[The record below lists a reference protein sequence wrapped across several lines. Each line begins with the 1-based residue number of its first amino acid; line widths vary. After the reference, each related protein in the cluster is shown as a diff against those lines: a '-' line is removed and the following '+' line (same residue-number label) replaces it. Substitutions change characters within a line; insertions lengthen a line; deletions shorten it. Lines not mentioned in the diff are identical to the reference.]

1 MGCIPAKCPE
11 WQCKCLWGS
20 MFTSQWA
27 NQTVRF
33 TICALMHVHLSMHVW
48 HMFEELCDGRFC
60 FSKAYVNKG
69 RRRRTE
75 SRVEDGGRYGD
86 RAVGLSRRRERL
98 VSKEMCVRD
107 ESVWD
112 RLCLGAHLEGRVPL
126 HHSLLCL
133 SLPHLTS
140 VPRSSFILSTA
151 KPFPWGPPALEDVLH

>member
-1 MGCIPAKCPE
+1 MNQSHCPFQNVCIHACASLHA
-11 WQCKCLWGS
+11 CL
-20 MFTSQWA
+20 T
-27 NQTVRF
+27 
-33 TICALMHVHLSMHVW
+33 HVW
-48 HMFEELCDGRFC
+48 VAVWWPGSISCFC
-60 FSKAYVNKG
+60 FSKAFMNKG
-69 RRRRTE
+69 RRRTE